1 MTATHVESTHDELHD
16 HPSPR
21 KYVFIA
27 IVLSIIT
34 AVEIAASYIEMPD
47 GVLVAA
53 LLVMALVKFILVAS
67 WFMHLKF
74 DHPLFRRLFVTG
86 IVTALLVF
94 GVVLWIFVA
103 RGGPSP
109 MVTGG

>member
-1 MTATHVESTHDELHD
+1 MSATHVEATHEEGHD

-27 IVLSIIT
+27 VVLSIIT

-47 GVLVAA
+47 GVLVVS
-53 LLVMALVKFILVAS
+53 LLVMALVKFVLVAS
-67 WFMHLKF
+67 WFMHLRF
-74 DHPLFRRLFVTG
+74 DHPLFKRLFVTG
-86 IVTALLVF
+86 IVTAILVF
-94 GVVLWIFVA
+94 GVVLWIFLS

-109 MVTGG
+109 TVVG

>member
-1 MTATHVESTHDELHD
+1 MSATHVETTHDEVHD

-27 IVLSIIT
+27 VVLSIIT

-47 GVLVAA
+47 GVLVTA
-53 LLVMALVKFILVAS
+53 LLVMAVVKFFLVAS

-74 DHPLFRRLFVTG
+74 DHPLFKRLFLTG
-86 IVTALLVF
+86 IITSLLVF
-94 GVVLWIFVA
+94 GVVLWIFLS
-103 RGGPSP
+103 RGGPAP
-109 MVTGG
+109 LVTG

>member
-1 MTATHVESTHDELHD
+1 MSATHVETTHDEGHD

-27 IVLSIIT
+27 VVLSIIT

-47 GVLVAA
+47 GVLVTS
-53 LLVMALVKFILVAS
+53 LLVMAVVKFFLVAS

-74 DHPLFRRLFVTG
+74 DHPLFKRLFLTG
-86 IVTALLVF
+86 IITSLLVF
-94 GVVLWIFVA
+94 GVVLWIFLS

-109 MVTGG
+109 VITG